1 LPRLKLEGT
10 MMLSCGDA
18 LVDFLPV
25 TAVDGRDA
33 LVPAVGGSC
42 LNVAVGMAR
51 LGVEAGFVGGI
62 STDLFGRMIADHALA
77 SQVDLR
83 FATRSDH
90 QTTLAFVRTVAGE
103 PHYAFYDEGT
113 ASRNWTYRSGAL
125 PFDRIEAIHV
135 GSTTLVDEQ
144 AAAEALA
151 MVQEARGSVTVSF
164 DPNCRPN
171 LVGDKRRYVERMA
184 AFAQAAHIVRMSD
197 VDFDYLYG
205 AQDPA
210 RRAAALLAAG
220 ASLVIVTRGARGAE
234 AWHEAA
240 GSVVVEAPPGPVVD
254 TIGAGD
260 SFQAALLF
268 ALQTLGRSGA
278 CALDEISADELRRA
292 LSFAA
297 RCAAIT
303 CSRPGADPPRRA
315 EIAADLARFLANRP
329 P

>member
-1 LPRLKLEGT
+1 

-25 TAVDGRDA
+25 AAVDGRDA

-42 LNVAVGMAR
+42 LNVAVGLAR
-51 LGVEAGFVGGI
+51 LGAEAGFVGGI

-103 PHYAFYDEGT
+103 PQYAFYDDGT
-113 ASRNWTYRSGAL
+113 ASRNWAYRSGAL

-135 GSTTLVDEQ
+135 GSTTLVDE
-144 AAAEALA
+144 AAAAQAFAL
-151 MVQEARGSVTVSF
+151 VQEARGSVTVSF

-184 AFAQAAHIVRMSD
+184 AFAEAAHIVRMSD

-205 AQDPA
+205 ADDPA

-220 ASLVIVTRGARGAE
+220 ASLVIITRGAQGAE
-234 AWHEAA
+234 AWHKRA
-240 GSVVVEAPPGPVVD
+240 GSVAVAAPAGPVMD

-268 ALQTLGRSGA
+268 ALQAMGRCDASSLAG
-278 CALDEISADELRRA
+278 IGADELRRA

-315 EIAADLARFLANRP
+315 EIAADLARFLASRP